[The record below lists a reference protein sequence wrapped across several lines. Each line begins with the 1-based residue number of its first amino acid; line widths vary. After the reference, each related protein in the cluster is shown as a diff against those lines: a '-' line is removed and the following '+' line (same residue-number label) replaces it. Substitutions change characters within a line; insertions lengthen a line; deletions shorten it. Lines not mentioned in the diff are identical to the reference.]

1 MVGPT
6 AARGSRAPCRSRS
19 WRACRL
25 HWLQPGFRHCLALLP
40 RDRQWLLIDPLAGHL
55 QIETL
60 ALPSHLDLPGWY
72 RDQGYTVIETSASK
86 PVRQAPPGIFTCVE
100 AIKRLIG
107 LHAPLILT
115 PHQLYRHLSSR
126 PSFPAPQR

>member
-1 MVGPT
+1 MPAQERIFILFTGKT
-6 AARGSRAPCRSRS
+6 ELR
-19 WRACRL
+19 WL
-25 HWLQPGFRHCLALLP
+25 HWLQPGFRHCFALLP

-55 QIETL
+55 QIEPL

-115 PHQLYRHLSSR
+115 AHQLYRHLSSR